1 MYRFSN
7 SYVTLQVTDQDDQLT
22 IHGKV
27 VNPSDYKFIEL
38 SAPNPIDR
46 MTNYSGSGLPF
57 PNPTI
62 AFENTPN
69 YYIVPPSGEVHTVF
83 SRPNSYYGQET
94 QKKIKPSLFVT
105 LYPNNN
111 LEPIFV
117 HFEMDDVLP
126 LKTVYY
132 REDRT
137 DPEFYERKADIFD
150 VMSQYD
156 ILVNTEFVKIK
167 GKCA

>member
-1 MYRFSN
+1 M
-7 SYVTLQVTDQDDQLT
+7 
-22 IHGKV
+22 
-27 VNPSDYKFIEL
+27 EL

-69 YYIVPPSGEVHTVF
+69 YYVVPSSGEIHVEF
-83 SRPNSYYGQET
+83 SKPNSYYGQET

-105 LYPNNN
+105 LHPKQNSD
-111 LEPIFV
+111 PIFV
-117 HFEMDDVLP
+117 HFQMDDLLP

-132 REDRT
+132 REART
-137 DPEFYERKADIFD
+137 GPEFYQRKADIFD
-150 VMSQYD
+150 VMSHYD
-156 ILVNTEFVKIK
+156 ILVNTELVKTL